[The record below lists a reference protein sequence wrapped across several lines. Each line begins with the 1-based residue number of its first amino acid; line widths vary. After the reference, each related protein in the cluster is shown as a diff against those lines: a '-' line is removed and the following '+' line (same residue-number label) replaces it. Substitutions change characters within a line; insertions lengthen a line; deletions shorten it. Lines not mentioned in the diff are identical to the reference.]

1 MAFITEDRKG
11 KGLVL
16 QMSVRENLTLPK
28 AGQLATIGFIDNRKE
43 NELVRSLIE
52 RLHIK
57 AASAEMEVKSLSGG

>member
-28 AGQLATIGFIDNRKE
+28 VGHLAIIGFIDNKKE

-57 AASAEMEVKSLSGG
+57 AASAEMEVKSLSG